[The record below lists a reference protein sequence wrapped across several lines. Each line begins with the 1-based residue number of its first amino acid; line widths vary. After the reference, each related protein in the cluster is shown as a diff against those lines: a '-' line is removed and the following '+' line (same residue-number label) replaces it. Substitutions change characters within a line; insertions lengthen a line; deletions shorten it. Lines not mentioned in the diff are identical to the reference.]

1 MILPHQEH
9 NSLIA
14 TRAFLEDLANLE
26 KLTDVPEKIKLNAK
40 YLLKYFPS
48 KEKLNKL
55 YQGNTI
61 EDISSLK
68 NTEESEDNSNKILNN
83 NQTWDTPGFKWKT
96 EVEFLSQ
103 ES

>member
-68 NTEESEDNSNKILNN
+68 NTEESEDNSNKILMHGRGE
-83 NQTWDTPGFKWKT
+83 GF
-96 EVEFLSQ
+96 
-103 ES
+103 ESPILHFKISLDRSG